1 MSRPQANWHT
11 RHKEQLTAG
20 ERAADWM
27 RNGMGSWAFIGVF
40 VGFMVVWAIINS
52 TRIRW
57 DPYPFILLNL
67 FLSMLA
73 GLQCAILL
81 IAAKRQD
88 AIAAALAEHDYET
101 NVAAKEEIERL
112 MEINHEQLKLIERL
126 CAAQGLAS
134 PPVADRG

>member
-1 MSRPQANWHT
+1 MP
-11 RHKEQLTAG
+11 
-20 ERAADWM
+20 
-27 RNGMGSWAFIGVF
+27 SWAV
-40 VGFMVVWAIINS
+40 A
-52 TRIRW
+52 RPR
-57 DPYPFILLNL
+57 L
-67 FLSMLA
+67 
-73 GLQCAILL
+73 
-81 IAAKRQD
+81 RQD